1 MQSFSF
7 ILVKF
12 FIFKIDK
19 LLNIKSVVLK
29 VYKCT
34 RLNTLF
40 FLILTHYLFRDLTRS
55 STDKWIKTFRQ
66 MVLPVM
72 LVKVTRSVVLAME
85 IINGS
90 TTHKSLIRGADCD
103 WGACQHKVGTIYTEV
118 KWRPLHRG
126 QTTTFTGLYYLCPAQ
141 FQLQWHVSKSKLITV

>member
-1 MQSFSF
+1 M
-7 ILVKF
+7 
-12 FIFKIDK
+12 
-19 LLNIKSVVLK
+19 LNIKSVVLK

-55 STDKWIKTFRQ
+55 YGSTDKWI
-66 MVLPVM
+66 
-72 LVKVTRSVVLAME
+72 KVTRSVVLVME

-118 KWRPLHRG
+118 TWRPLHRG
-126 QTTTFTGLYYLCPAQ
+126 HTMTSIQRSNHNLYRLILPVSCPISAAMACQ
-141 FQLQWHVSKSKLITV
+141 QIKINNSVIL

>member
-1 MQSFSF
+1 M
-7 ILVKF
+7 
-12 FIFKIDK
+12 
-19 LLNIKSVVLK
+19 VLK

-40 FLILTHYLFRDLTRS
+40 FLNLNSLLVLRPDKKQ
-55 STDKWIKTFRQ
+55 TDKWIKTFRQ

-72 LVKVTRSVVLAME
+72 LVKVTRSVVLVME

-118 KWRPLHRG
+118 MWRPLHRG
-126 QTTTFTGLYYLCPAQ
+126 HTMTSTQRSNHNLYRRILPVSCPISAAMAYQ
-141 FQLQWHVSKSKLITV
+141 QIKINNSVIL

>member
-1 MQSFSF
+1 MHQAKHSF
-7 ILVKF
+7 F
-12 FIFKIDK
+12 F
-19 LLNIKSVVLK
+19 KSQ
-29 VYKCT
+29 
-34 RLNTLF
+34 
-40 FLILTHYLFRDLTRS
+40 LTTCFETWQEA

-72 LVKVTRSVVLAME
+72 LVKVTRSVVLVME

-118 KWRPLHRG
+118 TWRPLHRG
-126 QTTTFTGLYYLCPAQ
+126 HTMTSIQRSNHNLYRLILPVSCPISAAMAYQ
-141 FQLQWHVSKSKLITV
+141 QIKINNSVIL